1 MRARLVYM
9 YHCLY
14 SGLHTILHMIA
25 GNLVFEREKFQPYC
39 SNWIATSRQ
48 QASRHQNR
56 KLQLAF
62 VPKPALPKYA
72 NCRCRGVNIL
82 DAVYFV
88 KKKDGGSTLVVG
100 EIALQRLCADH
111 RSLVE
116 KTLYENDTV

>member
-56 KLQLAF
+56 KLRLAF
-62 VPKPALPKYA
+62 VPKPALPKYV
-72 NCRCRGVNIL
+72 NRRCRGVNIL
-82 DAVYFV
+82 DAVYFI
-88 KKKDGGSTLVVG
+88 KKKDGRSTLVVG